1 MGGSIMKIKESRE
14 LPLYNAARW
23 DMRADL
29 SGKRYGLY
37 IAYNTLQDAWFM
49 AISDV
54 NGELL
59 LPSIR
64 LVPGI
69 FFLEKYRASVPD
81 LPPGEL
87 WLVDIEGKLSTA
99 EVTRENLSTR
109 FALTYTIYEE

>member
-1 MGGSIMKIKESRE
+1 MKILESITI
-14 LPLYNAARW
+14 PLHNTARW
-23 DMRADL
+23 EKRADL

-37 IAYNTLQDAWFM
+37 IAYNTIQEAWFM
-49 AISDV
+49 VVSDIDG
-54 NGELL
+54 NSL

-69 FFLEKYRASVPD
+69 FFFEKYRASVPS

-99 EVTRENLSTR
+99 EVTRENLNTR
-109 FALTYTIYEE
+109 FALTYTIFEE

>member
-1 MGGSIMKIKESRE
+1 MGGSVMKIKESITI
-14 LPLYNAARW
+14 PLNNTARW
-23 DMRADL
+23 EMRVDL

-37 IAYNTLQDAWFM
+37 IAYNTRQEAWFM
-49 AISDV
+49 SISDV
-54 NGELL
+54 DGNLL
-59 LPSIR
+59 LAGIR

-69 FFLEKYRASVPD
+69 FFFEKYRVSVPG

-109 FALTYTIYEE
+109 FALTYTIFEE

>member
-1 MGGSIMKIKESRE
+1 MRIKESIE
-14 LPLYNAARW
+14 IPLYNAARW
-23 DMRADL
+23 EMRADL

-37 IAYNTLQDAWFM
+37 IAYNTRQEAWFM

-54 NGELL
+54 NGNLL
-59 LPSIR
+59 LAGIR

-69 FFLEKYRASVPD
+69 FFLEKYRASVSG

-99 EVTRENLSTR
+99 EATRENLSTR
-109 FALTYTIYEE
+109 FALTYTVFEE